1 MTFVASQEYS
11 GPEMTA
17 EFAAACEEDM
27 YVLCADGTV
36 RRGGRGILFIL
47 GEIGWPRTARW
58 LLRPPMIW
66 IVNIVYSLVASNRR
80 FFSRILFRKPPVP

>member
-47 GEIGWPRTARW
+47 GEIGWPRTAR
-58 LLRPPMIW
+58 
-66 IVNIVYSLVASNRR
+66 
-80 FFSRILFRKPPVP
+80 